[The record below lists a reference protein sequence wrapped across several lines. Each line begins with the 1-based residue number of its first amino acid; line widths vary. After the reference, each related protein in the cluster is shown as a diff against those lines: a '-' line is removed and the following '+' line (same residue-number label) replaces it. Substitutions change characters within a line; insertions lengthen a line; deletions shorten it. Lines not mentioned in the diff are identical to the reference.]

1 MHMKFSYYI
10 EDLIY
15 GANDGIITTFAI
27 VAGVIGAGLP
37 PKTILIIGLANV
49 FADGFSMA
57 TSDYLGR
64 TSEQEVAVED
74 GAKKNSFFLK
84 VNPKISAL
92 LTFFSFVILGFV
104 PLVPYVLLGDSPL
117 VFKYTIALTAI
128 ALFVVGALRSL
139 VTKRS
144 FFRQG
149 IEVLFVGGIA
159 ATIAYEVGLF
169 VSRFV

>member
-1 MHMKFSYYI
+1 MKLRYYI

-27 VAGVIGAGLP
+27 VAGVIGAGLE

-64 TSEQEVAVED
+64 TSEQEVARED
-74 GAKKNSFFLK
+74 GAKKDSFFLK
-84 VNPKISAL
+84 VNPKISAF
-92 LTFFSFVILGFV
+92 LTFFSFVFLGLV
-104 PLVPYVLLGDSPL
+104 PLIPYAFLGDAPR
-117 VFKYTIALTAI
+117 VFEFTIYLTAL
-128 ALFVVGALRSL
+128 ALFLVGALRSL
-139 VTKRS
+139 ITKRS

-159 ATIAYEVGLF
+159 ATIAYVVGLF
-169 VSRFV
+169 VSNLIP

>member
-1 MHMKFSYYI
+1 MKLRYYI

-27 VAGVIGAGLP
+27 VASVIGAGLP

-64 TSEQEVAVED
+64 TSEQEVARED
-74 GAKKNSFFLK
+74 GAGKNSFFLK
-84 VNPKISAL
+84 VNPRISAL
-92 LTFFSFVILGFV
+92 LTFFSFALLGLV
-104 PLVPYVLLGDSPL
+104 PLIPYALMGDAPYV
-117 VFKYTIALTAI
+117 FEYTIALTAI

-139 VTKRS
+139 ITKRS
-144 FFRQG
+144 FFLQG

-159 ATIAYEVGLF
+159 ATIAYFVGQF
-169 VSRFV
+169 VGGLV